1 MIGYRESRDKGGGV
15 VSGIAKMTTIYLDHN
30 IIDGFDKGET
40 AYIGPVFAN
49 KEYLPIISVVSVDEI
64 FRGGDQTRSIKNI
77 ESLKKLGVRYIHSGL
92 DELHMSIDELDYE
105 NMHQK
110 WLQMQSDI
118 GPFNNSH
125 FLFISTLFRESE
137 PETIQDMEQAV
148 IAQIDWIKNNYEKFL
163 IPQAQIDKALE
174 HPEEYKQLCKQLIG
188 LKRLIPFTP
197 KKINNTPEDSV
208 FWNCV
213 EELKNSTDANVKL
226 IGNEIENAIEN
237 AKTIDDQLMIVFNWL
252 NLFRYYPD
260 NLTRIERIRSNF
272 CDALHAT
279 YGMACDAI
287 LTLDR
292 RFAKRIKAAI
302 CALRLATEV
311 GTEANELLQRIAEKS
326 GSR

>member
-1 MIGYRESRDKGGGV
+1 
-15 VSGIAKMTTIYLDHN
+15 MTTIYLDHN

-40 AYIGPVFAN
+40 AYLEPVFAN
-49 KEYLPIISVVSVDEI
+49 KECQPIISVVSVDEI

-92 DELHMSIDELDYE
+92 DEFHMSIDELDYE
-105 NMHQK
+105 NMRQK
-110 WLQMQSDI
+110 WLQMQSDM

-125 FLFISTLFRESE
+125 FLFISTLFRERE

-148 IAQIDWIKNNYEKFL
+148 ITQIDWIKNNYDRFS
-163 IPQAQIDKALE
+163 IPQAQIKEVLE

-188 LKRLIPFTP
+188 LKKLIPFTA
-197 KKINNTPEDSV
+197 KKINNIPENSV
-208 FWNCV
+208 FWSCV
-213 EELKNSTDANVKL
+213 EELKNSTDANLKL

-237 AKTIDDQLMIVFNWL
+237 AKSIDDQLMIVFNWL
-252 NLFRYYPD
+252 NLFGYYPD

-272 CDALHAT
+272 SDVLHAT
-279 YGMACDAI
+279 YGIACDAI

-302 CALRLATEV
+302 CALKLGTEV
-311 GTEANELLQRIAEKS
+311 VTDANELMHRIAEKS